1 MKNQLVKD
9 AMVLTVITLVAG
21 LSLGAVSEIT
31 KEPIAKA
38 EAAALAKAYQS
49 VFADATDFE
58 PLSGFDAEAAT
69 QAGQAAEG
77 NQGDNEITDCQV
89 AKDGSGEALG
99 YIITV
104 TTHDGYGGDITF
116 SMGVTNDGTM
126 NGYSIT
132 SIDETPGLGMKSTEE
147 GFYSQFENI
156 PVGTYTVT
164 KSSPAGE
171 NEIEA
176 ISGATITS
184 RSVTNG
190 VNAGMAYFETLSG
203 TEGSADASADDLE
216 TEDGLD
222 EEGGEA
228 DE

>member
-1 MKNQLVKD
+1 MKGSLIKD
-9 AMVLTVITLVAG
+9 AMILTIITLVAG
-21 LSLGAVSEIT
+21 LALGFVCEIT
-31 KEPIAKA
+31 KEPIAQA

-49 VFADATDFE
+49 VFSDAKEFEQLADFDADAATKAAK
-58 PLSGFDAEAAT
+58 DAGYDA
-69 QAGQAAEG
+69 
-77 NQGDNEITDCQV
+77 DDITDCQV
-89 AKDGSGEALG
+89 AKDADGNALG

-116 SMGVTNDGTM
+116 SMGVTNEGVM

-147 GFYSQFENI
+147 KFYSQFEGI
-156 PVGTYTVT
+156 PVGTYEVT
-164 KSSPAGE
+164 KSSPVGE

-190 VNAGMAYFETLSG
+190 VNAGMAYFETL
-203 TEGSADASADDLE
+203 
-216 TEDGLD
+216 
-222 EEGGEA
+222 GGESG
-228 DE
+228 E